1 MAKIDVEITS
11 QREDGDWTWR
21 AVGAREPKGTVE
33 ASLLPDDLTIGTQFS
48 VETEH
53 FLDGIVVTKVFD
65 KKQEPE
71 KGETLEIL
79 GSGEQADLL
88 TTQLAKSKKGKKT
101 SKHSPS
107 SNLRTSERN
116 KNKKRFVKTD
126 TPPSTKTRKTQNEK
140 KKTDH
145 KFPKRKRLN

>member
-33 ASLLPDDLTIGTQFS
+33 ASLLPDDLIVGAQFS

-65 KKQEPE
+65 KKQESE
-71 KGETLEIL
+71 KGETLKIL
-79 GSGEQADLL
+79 GSGKQADLV
-88 TTQLAKSKKGKKT
+88 TTQLARIT
-101 SKHSPS
+101 SDRLFFLISLMLKQ
-107 SNLRTSERN
+107 LFR
-116 KNKKRFVKTD
+116 KN
-126 TPPSTKTRKTQNEK
+126 Q
-140 KKTDH
+140 
-145 KFPKRKRLN
+145 

>member
-33 ASLLPDDLTIGTQFS
+33 ASLLPDDLSVGTQFS

-65 KKQEPE
+65 KKQDSE
-71 KGETLEIL
+71 KLLCAPNISNGEN
-79 GSGEQADLL
+79 GGQSQNSCNAPSGF
-88 TTQLAKSKKGKKT
+88 S
-101 SKHSPS
+101 
-107 SNLRTSERN
+107 
-116 KNKKRFVKTD
+116 
-126 TPPSTKTRKTQNEK
+126 
-140 KKTDH
+140 
-145 KFPKRKRLN
+145 